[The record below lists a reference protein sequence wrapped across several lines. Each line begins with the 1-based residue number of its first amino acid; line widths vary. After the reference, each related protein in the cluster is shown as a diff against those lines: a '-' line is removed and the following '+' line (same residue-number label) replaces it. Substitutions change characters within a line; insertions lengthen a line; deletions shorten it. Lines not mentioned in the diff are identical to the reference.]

1 MAESSSIPCFTFFPG
16 RQAQRISIFCYL
28 LALKSGLERADAEL
42 LRMVAPT
49 HSIPDGCYPDAPES
63 NALKSSAAS
72 ASPAGRHA
80 YEGADLLQTA
90 DDDVMTAASIV
101 AWQRYEHWDG
111 SGYPRGLKGRAIH
124 IFGRI
129 TGLATVFDSL
139 MHWQPHGRHFDMD
152 QVLALI
158 RRQRGR
164 RFDPQLVDIFL
175 QNPRE
180 FIEIGNRYP
189 EEG

>member
-1 MAESSSIPCFTFFPG
+1 M
-16 RQAQRISIFCYL
+16 CYL
-28 LALKSGLERADAEL
+28 LALKSGLSRVDAEL

-49 HSIPDGCYPDAPES
+49 RSIPEGCFPNAAGPNGSGAATISVAPS
-63 NALKSSAAS
+63 
-72 ASPAGRHA
+72 GRHA

-90 DDDVMTAASIV
+90 DDDVMNAASIV

-129 TGLATVFDSL
+129 AGLATVFDSL
-139 MHWQPHGRHFDMD
+139 MHWQPHGRHFDLE

-180 FIEIGNRYP
+180 FVDIGNRYP
-189 EEG
+189 DEGS